1 MNPEQMN
8 LMFMSLPG
16 GPEMIIILVI
26 GLLLFGKRLPEI
38 GRSVGKS
45 IVEFKK
51 GIKDVEEEVNR
62 VESSIDDAAHNN
74 NNAGGY
80 DMPADSE
87 AMYSQDA
94 SMGSTDTPDDAPVEP
109 YTEPDAEAERT
120 TDTPEQASM

>member
-8 LMFMSLPG
+8 LMIFGFPG
-16 GPEMIIILVI
+16 GPEWVVILVF

-62 VESSIDDAAHNN
+62 VDSSIDDAARNN
-74 NNAGGY
+74 YKAGGY
-80 DMPADSE
+80 DVPTDTE

-94 SMGSTDTPDDAPVEP
+94 SMGTPDDAPVEP
-109 YTEPDAEAERT
+109 YTEPDDKAKRT